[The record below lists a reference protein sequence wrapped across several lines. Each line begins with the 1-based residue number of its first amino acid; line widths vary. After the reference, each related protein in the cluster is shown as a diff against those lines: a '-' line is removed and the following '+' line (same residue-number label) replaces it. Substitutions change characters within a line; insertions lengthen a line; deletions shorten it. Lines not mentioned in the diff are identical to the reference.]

1 MGTVVWGEPW
11 AMPFSYGATARM
23 RFFLFFLT
31 ILLNLPVSAQAN
43 MRLPV
48 DGAVTSGVGWR
59 VDPFG
64 TGKKVFHR
72 GIDIAVPVGTPV
84 RATRQGRVVL
94 AGERRGYGATVVVEH
109 DNGDRTLYGHNSAL
123 KVRKGDMVEAG
134 TVVAYSGNTGR
145 STGPHVHYEQI
156 PSGRPVTDDA
166 ATLEV
171 AKSDAAKAGS
181 QRHQLEQKMEE
192 SLKSLLETIRSDIN
206 GG

>member
-1 MGTVVWGEPW
+1 
-11 AMPFSYGATARM
+11 
-23 RFFLFFLT
+23 
-31 ILLNLPVSAQAN
+31 
-43 MRLPV
+43 
-48 DGAVTSGVGWR
+48 
-59 VDPFG
+59 
-64 TGKKVFHR
+64 
-72 GIDIAVPVGTPV
+72 
-84 RATRQGRVVL
+84 
-94 AGERRGYGATVVVEH
+94 
-109 DNGDRTLYGHNSAL
+109 
-123 KVRKGDMVEAG
+123 MVEAG